1 MQNLT
6 LQTYWDDQWH
16 DTAALILHEPEKGLA
31 GRFSVNY
38 QPAYV
43 LDNIEH
49 LHSVFSRSVSAM
61 APLSWDSLQYPTSP
75 AFLFDIAPA
84 GAAKRAL
91 LRHMNISKQQGRS
104 RDGLLLETCTP
115 APIGHLR
122 ILESV
127 DDPDCRE
134 PIGFSLKDIT
144 DHSASFI
151 DFAQSKGANI
161 RAALG
166 ACGEAP
172 KVLLTETTQ
181 GLLYPDSDLDDAQA
195 SKHWLVKF
203 ARNNGTARDQ
213 VILRS
218 EYLYYKAL
226 HSLGVDTIRAPEMR
240 LEEGERPS
248 LWLPRFDRDIVSGSV
263 QRHAV
268 ESIYSLAQVIVPG
281 SYMEHGQVIELL
293 TGLWR
298 QAGQQDQIPELIA
311 EYLRR
316 DLIKRLLGDT
326 DNHGRNIAIIRGQ
339 NSIRLAPLYD
349 VAPMAMDDEGVSR
362 STKWKRP
369 IEVGGAMDW
378 KLACQSLSHFIDPE
392 FALVELR
399 AAAKQLSA
407 LPDLLFQDGLPNST
421 FNHPGIALGQLTN
434 KLKNWDLL

>member
-6 LQTYWDDQWH
+6 LQTHWDGQWH
-16 DTAALILHEPEKGLA
+16 DTATLILHEPEKGLT
-31 GRFSVNY
+31 GRCSVNY
-38 QPAYV
+38 QPSYV

-49 LHSVFSRSVSAM
+49 LDSVFSRSVSAM
-61 APLSWDSLQYPTSP
+61 VPLSWESVQYPISP
-75 AFLFDIAPA
+75 AFIFDIAPA

-91 LRHMNISKQQGRS
+91 LRHIGISKQPGRS
-104 RDGLLLETCTP
+104 RDAILLETCTA
-115 APIGHLR
+115 APVGHLR

-134 PIGFSLKDIT
+134 PIGFKLNDIT
-144 DHSASFI
+144 EHGASFI
-151 DFAQSKGANI
+151 DHAQSQGANI

-181 GLLYPDSDLDDAQA
+181 GLLYPDGDLDDAQA

-203 ARNNGTARDQ
+203 VRNNGSARDQ
-213 VILRS
+213 TILRS

-226 HSLGVDTIRAPEMR
+226 HALGVDTISASEMR

-268 ESIYSLAQVIVPG
+268 ESIYSLAQVTIPG
-281 SYMEHGQVIELL
+281 SYMEHGEVIQLL
-293 TGLWR
+293 AGLWR
-298 QAGQQDQIPELIA
+298 RAGQQDQIPELIV

-326 DNHGRNIAIIRGQ
+326 DNHGRNIAIIREQ
-339 NSIRLAPLYD
+339 HSIRLAPMYD
-349 VAPMAMDDEGVSR
+349 VAPMVMDDEGVSR

-378 KLACQSLSHFIDPE
+378 KLACQSLSHLLEPE
-392 FALVELR
+392 SAFMELR
-399 AAAKQLSA
+399 TAAKQLSA
-407 LPDLLFQDGLPNST
+407 LPDLLLQYGLPNST
-421 FNHPGIALGQLTN
+421 FNHPGIVLGQLVN
-434 KLKNWDLL
+434 KMKNWDLL